1 MAALMLAFLLSP
13 RISLA
18 QLSTGTVAGTLRD
31 ADGQMMKAIAIIVSS
46 DLGFHATAD
55 TDAEGAFLLTL
66 PYGSYQL
73 AVQDGPSAVSS
84 SVPIEVRP
92 LQHTDIGLR
101 LSTSGRLEIKAQSS
115 DDAGVWAG
123 SPRQDLYPEAFNVGL

>member
-1 MAALMLAFLLSP
+1 MAAYSRPDALRLAVLKLAFLLSP
-13 RISLA
+13 RISFA
-18 QLSTGTVAGTLRD
+18 QLSTGTVAGKLRD

-46 DLGFHATAD
+46 DLGFRAAVD

-84 SVPIEVRP
+84 SVPIQVQP
-92 LQHTDIGLR
+92 LQNIAIGLR
-101 LSTSGRLEIKAQSS
+101 LSTS
-115 DDAGVWAG
+115 
-123 SPRQDLYPEAFNVGL
+123 